1 MLQRAANH
9 AYSWWWAS
17 HIRTKQSKWLEQSLQ
32 DMEEKVQGMLQ
43 LIEGDGDSFAKR
55 AEMYYRRRPELICSV
70 EEAYKV
76 FRALADRYDLLSKD
90 FQNANHTIA
99 TVFPEQMQF
108 GMSMTDDDDIPKI
121 PENFVIPEMNLAKIP
136 QVPKAPAKDLK
147 SIITKASKQF
157 QVKKMKSQSQ
167 GRVVVKSG
175 LTKDEALDEINKL
188 QKEILSLQT
197 VKEFVKSSY
206 ENGIAKYWGIESQ
219 VMEMHQKISRLQDEF
234 NMDSVIED
242 EEARTLIAEAALKSC
257 QETLAMLQEKQDKT
271 TMEARQEYN
280 RIQAA
285 CDRLQSL
292 RDKYMIQQ
300 THNIGSGS
308 HNWSTDVADLLQETK
323 EIEELPEKPEE
334 NLDVSSL
341 ACLSVTQ
348 LAEKIDL
355 LVNKVITLETAV
367 SSQTVLV
374 NTLRSENDDLNSQ
387 ITNLEQGN
395 HSITDDTQNIS
406 TKVKEMEEKLNKVQ
420 DLTKN
425 VEIRNNTL
433 ETNFART
440 RTSLDHLSEKLT
452 SVKEDDDL
460 EADEALCNRS
470 SAKADEEAI
479 NLDHHTSPLELS
491 TTTVKAEDKEMEART
506 NLDPVKPDGEVE
518 GSANLDPDSE
528 KSVKA
533 AEEVETH
540 AKLDH
545 ASRKLSSGNPDEEED
560 SLTARTDAS
569 KEDSLTARK
578 ARGGV
583 EGAEEED
590 VKKESNKVG
599 RSEQEQ
605 QVVEKV
611 IRKTGTFLN
620 RRTVEEVLEDESE
633 DSVQRKSKSKTQTI
647 AEADDEDISWQ
658 QILLS
663 GMEDREKILLKEYTT
678 ILRNYKEVKKKL
690 NDVEKKERD
699 SQFDMTIQMR
709 ELKKAISK
717 RDEEI
722 MNLRRRLMSS
732 NGNSSSDVQEGGGSF
747 QLSSLMED
755 EGVQSVAKEVLDMTR
770 DIKGPPITDED
781 DEESKVIF
789 ISKSPSMSREEEKL
803 RTHID
808 AILDENLDFWFRF
821 STAFHQIQK
830 FKTEVRDL
838 EDEISRHREKRK
850 PEIKSEVMPIYKH
863 LGEIQRELTVWLD
876 QSVPLKD
883 ELKNRFASLC
893 NIQEEITKAL
903 KEGMEEDEIKFSSH
917 QAAKLQ
923 GEVLNMKQEN
933 DKVREEL
940 EAGLDHVSMLQLQIE
955 KTLTQ
960 LNQEFGISTDQS
972 EHRNRVPL
980 RSFIFGNNK
989 SKKPKNS
996 LFSCMHPSRRFQIL
1010 RAGIRLST
1018 HNSNTSAAAAAATTT
1033 TTTS

>member
-55 AEMYYRRRPELICSV
+55 AEMYYRRRPELILSV

-121 PENFVIPEMNLAKIP
+121 PENFVIPEINLDKIP

-157 QVKKMKSQSQ
+157 QVKKMKAQ
-167 GRVVVKSG
+167 GRQKTVVKSG
-175 LTKDEALDEINKL
+175 LTKEEALDEINKL

-219 VMEMHQKISRLQDEF
+219 VMDMHQKISILQDEF
-234 NMDSVIED
+234 NMDTVIED

-257 QETLAMLQEKQDKT
+257 QETLAMLEEKQEKT
-271 TMEARQEYN
+271 TMEAREEYK
-280 RIQAA
+280 RIEAA
-285 CDRLQSL
+285 CDRLRSL
-292 RDKYMIQQ
+292 REKYMLEH
-300 THNIGSGS
+300 THITGDGDGDGDGS
-308 HNWSTDVADLLQETK
+308 HKWSKDVAALLQETK
-323 EIEELPEKPEE
+323 EIEELPEKLEE

-387 ITNLEQGN
+387 IRTLEEGKDN
-395 HSITDDTQNIS
+395 ITVDSHNIG

-440 RTSLDHLSEKLT
+440 RTTLDHLSEKLT
-452 SVKEDDDL
+452 TVKEDDEL
-460 EADEALCNRS
+460 EAD
-470 SAKADEEAI
+470 KA
-479 NLDHHTSPLELS
+479 NLDRASQEL
-491 TTTVKAEDKEMEART
+491 TTVKADKEMEGPRT
-506 NLDPVKPDGEVE
+506 NLGDVDRDV
-518 GSANLDPDSE
+518 E

-533 AEEVETH
+533 DGED
-540 AKLDH
+540 LDH
-545 ASRKLSSGNPDEEED
+545 ATRKLNPDEEVEIRTDRASERPHSVNAGEEHLDRASRED
-560 SLTARTDAS
+560 SQGESD
-569 KEDSLTARK
+569 KSLTGQK
-578 ARGGV
+578 TKGV
-583 EGAEEED
+583 ESSED
-590 VKKESNKVG
+590 DDERELNKVRRFESNVH
-599 RSEQEQ
+599 EQEQ

-611 IRKTGTFLN
+611 IRKTSTFLN
-620 RRTVEEVLEDESE
+620 RKTVEEVLEDESE
-633 DSVQRKSKSKTQTI
+633 ESVQSRAKSKSKAQAN
-647 AEADDEDISWQ
+647 AETDDEDISWQ

-699 SQFDMTIQMR
+699 SQFDTTIQMR

-722 MNLRRRLMSS
+722 INLRRRLS
-732 NGNSSSDVQEGGGSF
+732 NVEGGDSSDVNKEGSF
-747 QLSSLMED
+747 QLSTLMED
-755 EGVQSVAKEVLDMTR
+755 DSVANEVLGLTR
-770 DIKGPPITDED
+770 DIKGPPITDD
-781 DEESKVIF
+781 SDESKVIF

-838 EDEISRHREKRK
+838 EDEIGRHREKRK
-850 PEIKSEVMPIYKH
+850 PDGSFTSQIKSEVMPIYKH
-863 LGEIQRELTVWLD
+863 LGEIQRELAVWLD

-955 KTLTQ
+955 KTLTK
-960 LNQEFGISTDQS
+960 LNEEFGISTDQS

-980 RSFIFGNNK
+980 RSFIFGNK

-1018 HNSNTSAAAAAATTT
+1018 HSSPTTT
-1033 TTTS
+1033 TTPPSTS